1 MSAGSGSISTSLEA
15 DERQVGRLRR
25 SLGFLGTVAVSVGV
39 MAPTLAMS
47 ATGVEPARII
57 GRAAPLAYALAAFGV
72 GLVAYG
78 FVRLSGFVSHAGS
91 VYAFVG
97 RAVGPR
103 AGFFTGWALL
113 GTYIVFP
120 PVSMIGVATF
130 GQAFLRDT
138 GISPSAGWLPIAL
151 VAWALIGVLASRGVR
166 NTARA
171 LLGVEIVSMA
181 LILVLVAVIYE
192 KLATGSAPSGRTLNT
207 DWVHVPAGT
216 GFSTVALAATFG
228 FLSFAGFEA
237 AGSFGEESSEPKR
250 TVPRSIV
257 LAIAVGGVFYML
269 CMVAQT
275 LGFGTSTA
283 GVKEFTN
290 SQAPLGQLARTYV
303 DRPMADALDAGAML
317 SALGAGLG
325 GISVAS
331 RMLFAL
337 GRDGILPRRLSRVS
351 STGAPVMGLAVAL
364 TLSLAALLSFGLAG
378 TPALSSFF
386 YLATMGVLSLLVMYV
401 LTNVAAVRRLSR
413 RSKYEAVLPIIG
425 TGVAGFVLYHTVW
438 PVPAAPYRYFPY
450 VVLGWLTTAL
460 IISAVVP
467 GFVARVRDGLA
478 RRADGDRVR

>member
-1 MSAGSGSISTSLEA
+1 MAAGSIATSLEPPA
-15 DERQVGRLRR
+15 GAVGRLRR
-25 SLGFLGTVAVSVGV
+25 SLGFLGAVSVSVGV

-47 ATGVEPARII
+47 ITGVEPAKLI
-57 GRAAPLAYALAAFGV
+57 GRAGPLAYVLASLGV

-78 FVRLSGFVSHAGS
+78 FIRLSSFVAHAGS

-120 PVSMIGVATF
+120 PVSMIGVAVF

-138 GISPSAGWLPIAL
+138 GLARDPDWLPIAL
-151 VAWALIGVLASRGVR
+151 VSWALIWVLASRGVR

-171 LLGVEIVSMA
+171 LLAVEGVSMA
-181 LILVLVAVIYE
+181 LILILVAVIYV
-192 KLATGSAPSGRTLNT
+192 KLAAGSAPTGRSLNA
-207 DWVHVPAGT
+207 DWLHLPGGT
-216 GFSTVALAATFG
+216 SFSTVALAATFG

-237 AGSFGEESSEPKR
+237 AGSFGEESGAPKR
-250 TVPRSIV
+250 TIPRSIG
-257 LAIAVGGVFYML
+257 LAIAVGGVFYVI

-275 LGFGTSTA
+275 LGFGTSAA
-283 GVKEFTN
+283 GVAAFTH
-290 SQAPLGQLARTYV
+290 SQAPLGELARTYL

-325 GISVAS
+325 GVAVAS

-337 GRDGILPRRLSRVS
+337 GRDGILPRPLARVS
-351 STGAPVMGLAVAL
+351 STGAPATALAVAM

-378 TPALSSFF
+378 TNALSAFF

-401 LTNVAAVRRLSR
+401 VTNAAALRFLFLAARRVPRWEIVFPLGGIAVAA
-413 RSKYEAVLPIIG
+413 Y
-425 TGVAGFVLYHTVW
+425 TLYRNLW
-438 PVPAAPYRYFPY
+438 PVPDYPFNIFPY
-450 VVLGWLTTAL
+450 VVAAWLAL
-460 IISAVVP
+460 AAVAAWAVP
-467 GFVARVRDGLA
+467 GLAARIERHLEEETA
-478 RRADGDRVR
+478 TS

>member
-1 MSAGSGSISTSLEA
+1 MAAGSIATSLEPPA
-15 DERQVGRLRR
+15 GAVGRLRR
-25 SLGFLGTVAVSVGV
+25 SLGFLGAVSVSVGV

-47 ATGVEPARII
+47 ITGVGPAKLI
-57 GRAAPLAYALAAFGV
+57 GRAGPLAYVLASLGV

-78 FVRLSGFVSHAGS
+78 FIRLSSFVAHAGS

-120 PVSMIGVATF
+120 PVSMIGVAVF

-138 GISPSAGWLPIAL
+138 GLARDPDWLPIAL
-151 VAWALIGVLASRGVR
+151 VSWALIWVLASRGVR

-171 LLGVEIVSMA
+171 LLAVEGVSMA
-181 LILVLVAVIYE
+181 LILILVAVIYV
-192 KLATGSAPSGRTLNT
+192 KLAAGSTPTGRSLNA
-207 DWVHVPAGT
+207 DWLHLPGGT
-216 GFSTVALAATFG
+216 SFSTVALAATFG

-237 AGSFGEESSEPKR
+237 AGSFGEESGAPRR
-250 TVPRSIV
+250 TIPRSIG
-257 LAIAVGGVFYML
+257 LAIAVGGAFYVI

-275 LGFGTSTA
+275 LGFGTSAA
-283 GVKEFTN
+283 GVAAFTH
-290 SQAPLGQLARTYV
+290 SQAPLGELARTYI

-325 GISVAS
+325 GVAVAS

-337 GRDGILPRRLSRVS
+337 GRDGILPRSLARVS
-351 STGAPVMGLAVAL
+351 STGAPATALAVAM

-378 TPALSSFF
+378 THALSAFF

-401 LTNVAAVRRLSR
+401 VTNAAALRFLFLAARRVPRWEIVFPLGGIAVAA
-413 RSKYEAVLPIIG
+413 Y
-425 TGVAGFVLYHTVW
+425 TLYRNLW
-438 PVPAAPYRYFPY
+438 PVPDYPFNIFPY
-450 VVLGWLTTAL
+450 VVAAWLAL
-460 IISAVVP
+460 AAVAVWAVP
-467 GFVARVRDGLA
+467 GLAARIERHLEEETA
-478 RRADGDRVR
+478 TS